1 MELGPTKPIKR
12 RLREVGIERRFWE
25 PSAEAPEFV
34 GRLSLLRTKPTQVV
48 EISLADDPV
57 PRSFLNV
64 HNRNYAAGLN
74 SIMIN
79 GRAETGA
86 RGGGE
91 YFKKLGGIAAGGLG
105 LKKTGGHVI

>member
-34 GRLSLLRTKPTQVV
+34 GRLSLLRTKPTLVV

-79 GRAETGA
+79 GRAETVALAGVDHL
-86 RGGGE
+86 R
-91 YFKKLGGIAAGGLG
+91 KLVGMSAEGLG
-105 LKKTGGHVI
+105 LEITRGHVI